1 MTEIEKELL
10 PKATKQAAED
20 AQQQSILDTAR
31 DEAQS
36 AKRDMFAAY
45 AELQLE
51 FQKLHLQGWGAMG
64 VRKLE
69 DLVDELKSTCQ
80 SYRSA
85 EDSVIVLLSKQDID
99 TNLSP
104 ANLGSPPPDKNAS
117 WDEVIG
123 VQVVADTEGAATP

>member
-10 PKATKQAAED
+10 PHAVKAEQEAIR
-20 AQQQSILDTAR
+20 QQSILDTAR
-31 DEAQS
+31 DA
-36 AKRDMFAAY
+36 AKSSKLQMFAAY
-45 AELQLE
+45 AEMQLE

-69 DLVDELKSTCQ
+69 DLVDELKTACQ
-80 SYRSA
+80 NYRSA
-85 EDSVIVLLSKQDID
+85 EDAVIVLLSKQDFD

-123 VQVVADTEGAATP
+123 VQVVTEGATTP